1 MAKFEDV
8 LEEVKR
14 GIIEIVTREGTEYID
29 AAVRDA
35 EAFLK
40 ESREELER
48 WLKQLA
54 AGQLSKDELASL
66 VRGKKDLAEMVALK
80 QAGLAAARIDRIRT
94 ALINL
99 VITAVGKLV

>member
-8 LEEVKR
+8 VEEVKR
-14 GIIEIVTREGTEYID
+14 GIVEIVTREGRQYLD
-29 AAVRDA
+29 AAVQDA

-40 ESREELER
+40 GSREDIER

-54 AGQLSKDELASL
+54 AGQLVKNEFASL

-80 QAGLAAARIDRIRT
+80 QAGLATASIDRIRT
-94 ALINL
+94 ALIDL